1 MLFRSPALFYL
12 SENLPASTYF
22 LSANNIAVIVIASL
36 YREDRTAFMRRI
48 SDYTILLA
56 SVLFVSFGLIAFYT
70 N

>member
-1 MLFRSPALFYL
+1 LNSQKPSGIHLFPAG
-12 SENLPASTYF
+12 EQ
-22 LSANNIAVIVIASL
+22 NIAVIVIANL

-56 SVLFVSFGLIAFYT
+56 SVLFVSFGLIAFCS